1 MRWRVSVYMRRIA
14 YCSPINPVPSGI
26 SDYSEELLPYL
37 SQYAEITV
45 YHDSSSAPSNRQ
57 LMHHMPVRPLN
68 QLIGDHHRHAYD
80 TVIYHMGNSAAHSE
94 IYSVAQ
100 QLPGVVVLHDLVLHH
115 FMLQYYANIIK
126 DLGAY
131 HQLVTQHY
139 GQAGAAVAA
148 RMMRGIFDDAVFGM
162 PLCQPVLAHA
172 TAVISHS
179 HYVADAVQRIAPHLP
194 IHVVP
199 MGVPILPMR
208 DVTALR
214 HQLGFGDD
222 AFIMASFGHVNPYK
236 RTDQILRTLRT
247 LRRAG
252 VNAHHIIVGSI
263 SPNVPHQRMIM
274 RTNTQDAVHITGYVA
289 ADVFNAYVDVA
300 DVCINLRHP
309 TAGETSAS
317 LLRLLAAGKPT
328 FITASGS
335 FLEIPRD
342 VAVHVPLDAHE
353 VDFLAA
359 ALFLCY
365 QHREFAAQ
373 VGDNARAFVQAQHT
387 LPQSAAAYMQ
397 VLATLHGW
405 EPPTPILPVG
415 WDVHPASDAPL
426 PQLAPQRITPTTRAP
441 LPLAHQPPALSGAGA
456 RIQAVAEQLFR
467 KQ

>member
-1 MRWRVSVYMRRIA
+1 MRRIA
-14 YCSPINPVPSGI
+14 YCSPINPVASGI

-37 SQYAEITV
+37 GQYVDVTV
-45 YHDSSSAPSNRQ
+45 YHDSGITPNNTHLQ
-57 LMHHMPVRPLN
+57 HHMTLRPLN
-68 QLIGDHHRHAYD
+68 HLISDHQRHPYD
-80 TVIYHMGNSAAHSE
+80 AVIYHMGNSAAHSE
-94 IYSVAQ
+94 IYTVAQ
-100 QLPGVVVLHDLVLHH
+100 QLPGIVVLHDLVLHH
-115 FMLQYYANIIK
+115 FMLQYYANVVK

-131 HQLVTQHY
+131 HALVSATY
-139 GQAGAAVAA
+139 GADGATVAG
-148 RMMRGIFDDAVFGM
+148 RMMRGIFDDAVFQM
-162 PLCQPVLAHA
+162 PLCQPLLAHA

-179 HYVADAVQRIAPHLP
+179 QYVADAVRTMAPHLP

-199 MGVPILPMR
+199 MGIPILPQR
-208 DVTALR
+208 DVTTLR
-214 HQLGFGDD
+214 QQLGLGDD

-263 SPNVPHQRMIM
+263 SPNVPHQRMIL
-274 RTNTQDAVHITGYVA
+274 RTNTQDAVHVTGYVA

-335 FLEIPRD
+335 FLEIPRH
-342 VAVHVPLDAHE
+342 VAVHVPLDDHE

-359 ALFLCY
+359 ALFLCA
-365 QHREFAAQ
+365 QERAFAAQ
-373 VGDNARAFVQAQHT
+373 VGNNARAFVESHHT

-397 VLATLHGW
+397 VLATHHGW
-405 EPPTPILPVG
+405 DAPTPSRPVR
-415 WDVHPASDAPL
+415 WDVHPDADAPFPTL
-426 PQLAPQRITPTTRAP
+426 HPQRISTTPTRAP
-441 LPLAHQPPALSGAGA
+441 LPSHLPPALHGAGA
-456 RIQAVAEQLFR
+456 RIQTLAEQLFR
-467 KQ
+467 KK

>member
-1 MRWRVSVYMRRIA
+1 
-14 YCSPINPVPSGI
+14 
-26 SDYSEELLPYL
+26 
-37 SQYAEITV
+37 
-45 YHDSSSAPSNRQ
+45 
-57 LMHHMPVRPLN
+57 
-68 QLIGDHHRHAYD
+68 
-80 TVIYHMGNSAAHSE
+80 
-94 IYSVAQ
+94 
-100 QLPGVVVLHDLVLHH
+100 
-115 FMLQYYANIIK
+115 
-126 DLGAY
+126 
-131 HQLVTQHY
+131 
-139 GQAGAAVAA
+139 
-148 RMMRGIFDDAVFGM
+148 
-162 PLCQPVLAHA
+162 
-172 TAVISHS
+172 
-179 HYVADAVQRIAPHLP
+179 
-194 IHVVP
+194 
-199 MGVPILPMR
+199 
-208 DVTALR
+208 
-214 HQLGFGDD
+214 
-222 AFIMASFGHVNPYK
+222 
-236 RTDQILRTLRT
+236 
-247 LRRAG
+247 
-252 VNAHHIIVGSI
+252 
-263 SPNVPHQRMIM
+263 MIM

-342 VAVHVPLDAHE
+342 VAVHIPLDAHE

-365 QHREFAAQ
+365 QHREFAAH

-405 EPPTPILPVG
+405 EPPTPIRPVG

-441 LPLAHQPPALSGAGA
+441 LPHAHQPPALSGAGA
-456 RIQAVAEQLFR
+456 RIQALAEQLFR